1 MATFH
6 LHTIFSSLQGEGR
19 NVGRPATFVRFSGC
33 NLACKWCDTHK
44 LLRLGMQKL
53 VKKL

>member
-33 NLACKWCDTHK
+33 NLACKWTSACPARPRTS
-44 LLRLGMQKL
+44 
-53 VKKL
+53 